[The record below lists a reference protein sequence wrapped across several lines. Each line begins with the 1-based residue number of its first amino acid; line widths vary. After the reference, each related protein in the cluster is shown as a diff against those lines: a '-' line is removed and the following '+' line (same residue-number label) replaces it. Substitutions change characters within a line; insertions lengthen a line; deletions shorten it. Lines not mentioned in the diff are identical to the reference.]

1 MGWSSNNTKGEY
13 NVLTRTIKSGAILVA
28 GWLIVGP
35 ALAAGVH
42 SGGHGHAMD
51 FGQPGE
57 ATEASRTVEVTMGDN
72 YFEPEKIQVKAGET
86 VRFVVKNTGEFVH
99 EFNIGS
105 AAMHAAHQKEMIMMV
120 EHGALEAD
128 RINHDMMKMDMG
140 GGKTMEHHDPNAV
153 LLEPS
158 KSGEVVWKFAE
169 SADLE
174 FACNVPGHYQAG
186 MVGHIEV
193 TK

>member
-1 MGWSSNNTKGEY
+1 MSSNNSMGERT
-13 NVLTRTIKSGAILVA
+13 VFTRAVRFGAILTA
-28 GWLIVGP
+28 GWLIAGP
-35 ALAAGVH
+35 ALAAGAH
-42 SGGHGHAMD
+42 SGGHGHGMQ
-51 FGQPGE
+51 FGE
-57 ATEASRTVEVTMGDN
+57 AGKASEVSRTIEVSMGDN

-86 VRFVVKNTGEFVH
+86 VRFVVKNEGEFVH

-105 AAMHAAHQKEMIMMV
+105 AAMHVAHQKEMVTMV

-128 RINHDMMKMDMG
+128 RINHAMMKMDMG
-140 GGKTMEHHDPNAV
+140 GGKTMEHNDPNAV
-153 LLEPS
+153 LLEPG
-158 KSGEVVWKFAE
+158 KTGEVIWKFAE

-174 FACNVPGHYQAG
+174 FACNVPGHYEAG